1 MESGPESHKTIMCIF
16 RWSMALWNIQILIS
30 RDNRNVWSS
39 MIEDSTVRLMIKCV
53 THVPIPQNDTDAAG
67 LLLAAE
73 LAVFHTVL
81 VSSPLSISLI
91 SRSCSQPLSLAVDH
105 LLSWVSKKLD
115 KRSSYFT
122 ATHPN
127 CFFCPTHS
135 PKHKDSSFTVVNE
148 EWIAANLY
156 I

>member
-1 MESGPESHKTIMCIF
+1 
-16 RWSMALWNIQILIS
+16 
-30 RDNRNVWSS
+30 

-105 LLSWVSKKLD
+105 LLS
-115 KRSSYFT
+115 
-122 ATHPN
+122 
-127 CFFCPTHS
+127 
-135 PKHKDSSFTVVNE
+135 
-148 EWIAANLY
+148 
-156 I
+156 